1 MKMMASMRVWSMLLN
16 IFFSSSESP
25 PGITS

>member
-1 MKMMASMRVWSMLLN
+1 MKMIASASVCIMLLN

-25 PGITS
+25 PGRMS